1 MMERFLERVA
11 SSQYK
16 DNFIIKGGML
26 VTAMVGVALR
36 STMDID
42 TSIKNQNLSAED
54 ARRIVDEIK
63 DIDLGDGVTFE
74 VKEVSNIMDEM
85 EYPGIRFTMNAV
97 MGKLVTPMKI
107 DISTG
112 DVITPR
118 AIEYK
123 YKLLLDNRSINLW
136 SYNLETILAEKLQ
149 TVLARGLLNTRM
161 RDFYDIKTLLSIY
174 EQDIDADVLKKAFE
188 RFEKD
193 EAYDNFIKENAYW
206 LDDYSLYMAIKDS
219 KGGISWNEW
228 EEALKNREEAALENA
243 REELAEKID
252 FYKFQQYEFDKQ
264 WSQLHAYANEQGIQI
279 VGDIPIYVAFDGADT
294 WASPELFQFD
304 EENNPVAVAG
314 CPPDDFSATGQL
326 WGNPLYNWEYHKK
339 TEYDW
344 WIKRIRHC
352 LKLYDVVRID
362 HFRGFDEYY
371 SIPYGNETAVDGT
384 WMPGP
389 GMDLF
394 RTIEEK
400 LGKLN
405 IIAED
410 LGFLTESVLQMLSDS
425 GFPGMKV
432 IQFAFDPNGGSA
444 YLPHNYPENSVVY
457 TGTHD
462 NDTTRGW
469 YHSTDKATRDFAKE
483 YMNAQR
489 LDEDDLAWDFIRLA
503 MSSKANLCVT
513 PMQDLLNLDGKARIN
528 VPSTLGGNW
537 TWRMEKGQFDEET
550 VKRLKRMTWLY
561 ERLPGEV
568 EKKIK

>member
-1 MMERFLERVA
+1 MKRA
-11 SSQYK
+11 SGVLLPVFSLPSKYGIGCFSKEAYK
-16 DNFIIKGGML
+16 FIDQLKEAGQSYWQILPLGPTGY
-26 VTAMVGVALR
+26 GDSPYQSF
-36 STMDID
+36 STYAG
-42 TSIKNQNLSAED
+42 NPYF
-54 ARRIVDEIK
+54 
-63 DIDLGDGVTFE
+63 IDLKTLI
-74 VKEVSNIMDEM
+74 KE
-85 EYPGIRFTMNAV
+85 
-97 MGKLVTPMKI
+97 
-107 DISTG
+107 
-112 DVITPR
+112 
-118 AIEYK
+118 
-123 YKLLLDNRSINLW
+123 
-136 SYNLETILAEKLQ
+136 
-149 TVLARGLLNTRM
+149 GLLTKKECKVY
-161 RDFYDIKTLLSIY
+161 DFGEQAGSIDY
-174 EQDIDADVLKKAFE
+174 EKIYNSRFKVLKKAFE

-243 REELAEKID
+243 REELAEEID

-371 SIPYGNETAVDGT
+371 SIPYGNKTAVDGT

-394 RTIEEK
+394 RALEK
-400 LGKLN
+400 NLGKLDV
-405 IIAED
+405 IAED
-410 LGFLTESVLQMLSDS
+410 LGFLTDSVRELLAKS
-425 GFPGMKV
+425 GYPGMKV
-432 IQFAFDPNGGSA
+432 LQFAFDESGESV
-444 YLPHNYPENSVVY
+444 YLPFRYDKNCIVY

-462 NDTTRGW
+462 NETLAGW
-469 YHSTDKATRDFAKE
+469 WKSITPEEQKMVRD
-483 YMNAQR
+483 YLCDQYTPQ
-489 LDEDDLAWDFIRLA
+489 
-503 MSSKANLCVT
+503 SKLGKSLISLILRSRSALCVI
-513 PMQDLLNLDGKARIN
+513 PMQDYLCLGTEARIN
-528 VPSTLGGNW
+528 LPSTLGNNW
-537 TWRMEKGQFDEET
+537 KWRLVPGQVTDEMLEKMCHLNKLFG
-550 VKRLKRMTWLY
+550 RL
-561 ERLPGEV
+561 
-568 EKKIK
+568 

>member
-1 MMERFLERVA
+1 MNRA
-11 SSQYK
+11 S
-16 DNFIIKGGML
+16 
-26 VTAMVGVALR
+26 GVLLPVFSLPSKYGIGCISKEAYQFVDQLR
-36 STMDID
+36 EAGQSYWQILPLGPTGYGDSPYQSFSTYAG
-42 TSIKNQNLSAED
+42 NPYF
-54 ARRIVDEIK
+54 
-63 DIDLGDGVTFE
+63 IDLETLI
-74 VKEVSNIMDEM
+74 KE
-85 EYPGIRFTMNAV
+85 
-97 MGKLVTPMKI
+97 
-107 DISTG
+107 
-112 DVITPR
+112 
-118 AIEYK
+118 
-123 YKLLLDNRSINLW
+123 
-136 SYNLETILAEKLQ
+136 
-149 TVLARGLLNTRM
+149 GLLTKKECKEY
-161 RDFYDIKTLLSIY
+161 DFGDKAEFIDYEKIY
-174 EQDIDADVLKKAFE
+174 YSRFKVLKKAFE

-228 EEALKNREEAALENA
+228 EDALKNREETALENA
-243 REELAEKID
+243 REELAEEID

-294 WASPELFQFD
+294 WASPKLFQFD

-339 TEYDW
+339 TGYGW

-394 RTIEEK
+394 HTIEER

-425 GFPGMKV
+425 RFPGMKV
-432 IQFAFDPNGGSA
+432 VQFAFDPNGGST

-483 YMNAQR
+483 YMNAQC
-489 LDEDDLAWDFIRLA
+489 LDEDDLA
-503 MSSKANLCVT
+503 
-513 PMQDLLNLDGKARIN
+513 
-528 VPSTLGGNW
+528 
-537 TWRMEKGQFDEET
+537 
-550 VKRLKRMTWLY
+550 
-561 ERLPGEV
+561 
-568 EKKIK
+568 

>member
-1 MMERFLERVA
+1 MNRV
-11 SSQYK
+11 S
-16 DNFIIKGGML
+16 
-26 VTAMVGVALR
+26 GVLLPVFSLPSKYGIGCFSKEAYQFVDQLR
-36 STMDID
+36 EAGQSYWQILPLGPTGYGDSPYQSFSTYAG
-42 TSIKNQNLSAED
+42 NPYF
-54 ARRIVDEIK
+54 
-63 DIDLGDGVTFE
+63 IDLETL
-74 VKEVSNIMDEM
+74 VKE
-85 EYPGIRFTMNAV
+85 
-97 MGKLVTPMKI
+97 
-107 DISTG
+107 
-112 DVITPR
+112 
-118 AIEYK
+118 
-123 YKLLLDNRSINLW
+123 
-136 SYNLETILAEKLQ
+136 
-149 TVLARGLLNTRM
+149 GLLTKKECKGY
-161 RDFYDIKTLLSIY
+161 DFGDKAEIIDYEKIY
-174 EQDIDADVLKKAFE
+174 YSRFKVLKKAFE

-193 EAYDNFIKENAYW
+193 EIYDNFVKENAHW

-228 EEALKNREEAALENA
+228 EDALKNREETALENA
-243 REELAEKID
+243 RKELVEEID
-252 FYKFQQYEFDKQ
+252 FYKFQQYEFNKQ
-264 WSQLHAYANEQGIQI
+264 WSELHTYANGQGIQI
-279 VGDIPIYVAFDGADT
+279 IGDIPIYVAFDSADT

-339 TEYDW
+339 TEYNW

-371 SIPYGNETAVDGT
+371 SIPYGNETAVDGA

-389 GMDLF
+389 GMDF
-394 RTIEEK
+394 FYTIEER

-410 LGFLTESVLQMLSDS
+410 LGFLTESVLQMLSAS

-432 IQFAFDPNGGSA
+432 VQFAFDPNGGSA

-483 YMNAQR
+483 YINTQR

-503 MSSKANLCVT
+503 MSSIARLCIT
-513 PMQDLLNLDGKARIN
+513 PMQDLLNLDDKARIN

-537 TWRMEKGQFDEET
+537 TWRMEKGKFDEKT
-550 VKRLKRMTWLY
+550 VERLKRMTWLY
-561 ERLPGEV
+561 ERLP
-568 EKKIK
+568 EKDEKENKVV

>member
-1 MMERFLERVA
+1 MNRA
-11 SSQYK
+11 S
-16 DNFIIKGGML
+16 
-26 VTAMVGVALR
+26 GVLLPVFSLPSKYGIGCISKEAYQFVDQLR
-36 STMDID
+36 EAGQSYWQILPLGPTGYGDSPYQSFSTYAG
-42 TSIKNQNLSAED
+42 NPYF
-54 ARRIVDEIK
+54 
-63 DIDLGDGVTFE
+63 IDLETLI
-74 VKEVSNIMDEM
+74 KE
-85 EYPGIRFTMNAV
+85 
-97 MGKLVTPMKI
+97 
-107 DISTG
+107 
-112 DVITPR
+112 
-118 AIEYK
+118 
-123 YKLLLDNRSINLW
+123 
-136 SYNLETILAEKLQ
+136 
-149 TVLARGLLNTRM
+149 GLLTKKECKEY
-161 RDFYDIKTLLSIY
+161 DFGDKAEFIDYEKIY
-174 EQDIDADVLKKAFE
+174 YSRFKVLKKAFE

-228 EEALKNREEAALENA
+228 EDALKNREETALENA
-243 REELAEKID
+243 REELAEEID

-294 WASPELFQFD
+294 WASPKLFQFD

-339 TEYDW
+339 TGYGW

-394 RTIEEK
+394 HTIEER

-432 IQFAFDPNGGSA
+432 VQFAFDPNGGST

-503 MSSKANLCVT
+503 MSSMANLCVT

-537 TWRMEKGQFDEET
+537 TWRMEKAVE
-550 VKRLKRMTWLY
+550 RLKRMTWLY
-561 ERLPGEV
+561 ERLP
-568 EKKIK
+568 EKENKVV